1 MNLYS
6 LVSGLRFKLGMEIL
20 IFATDYFNS
29 WCFSKPETGGLEILD
44 SLIEIKCGIGLPVLV
59 AFLICSLEFWTR
71 CFY

>member
-44 SLIEIKCGIGLPVLV
+44 SIIEEKNHEIIDSINYAKIQ
-59 AFLICSLEFWTR
+59 F
-71 CFY
+71 

>member
-44 SLIEIKCGIGLPVLV
+44 SLIEIKCGIGLPV
-59 AFLICSLEFWTR
+59 
-71 CFY
+71 